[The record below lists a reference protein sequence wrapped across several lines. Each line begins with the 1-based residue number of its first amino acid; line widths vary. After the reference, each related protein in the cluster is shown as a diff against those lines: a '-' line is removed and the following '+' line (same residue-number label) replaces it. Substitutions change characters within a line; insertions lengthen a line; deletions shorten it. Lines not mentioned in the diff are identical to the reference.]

1 MYIKYINE
9 ISALT
14 KYKMLQIA
22 GKTLF
27 FLATH
32 LYLYYLVG
40 KDTFLSYLTS
50 EAYNLYIYK

>member
-1 MYIKYINE
+1 M
-9 ISALT
+9 
-14 KYKMLQIA
+14 Q
-22 GKTLF
+22 GKLY

-50 EAYNLYIYK
+50 EAYNLYIYKWGTKVLKLSVLTK